1 MASGSGKNQMIYK
14 NMQQL
19 FLNDI
24 WSIYETLANSRQW
37 FTSFYYNDFSLRFF
51 HCRFFLCVQYHL
63 FILLLLFSE
72 VALNTKKKRQI
83 LLLTYFC
90 VYMVKLP
97 GGIRSPNFCD
107 HIKMYFIAL
116 RKKSHFGWNRG
127 PIKEARAR
135 DSSRLS
141 LFFFLILIS
150 RRWFCDSIRFRNQTS
165 IMQQRLLRNLW
176 SIYEILDNSER
187 RSTSFS
193 LLFFIILTAL
203 LNTRNKPITFKRLDL
218 TYIFI
223 YIKLCNRHIKSVI

>member
-1 MASGSGKNQMIYK
+1 MFSSSASAGGALRVSLLWLVFFRFWFQGVGVEMASGSGKNQMIYK

-116 RKKSHFGWNRG
+116 RKKAPSAEIAVRLKRQGLETVLAFHYFSFWIWFQGVG
-127 PIKEARAR
+127 FAIASGSGIK
-135 DSSRLS
+135 
-141 LFFFLILIS
+141 
-150 RRWFCDSIRFRNQTS
+150 QT
-165 IMQQRLLRNLW
+165 
-176 SIYEILDNSER
+176 
-187 RSTSFS
+187 
-193 LLFFIILTAL
+193 
-203 LNTRNKPITFKRLDL
+203 
-218 TYIFI
+218 
-223 YIKLCNRHIKSVI
+223 LCSNVSSVIYGVFMKY